1 MTKQEKNIDI
11 KTKKI
16 SAAAFKTS
24 LAKGMNL
31 IGKNDTSIQAKLIKM
46 FVIIVVIMAGV
57 SLATFIYFN
66 RATDTYD
73 EMMENI
79 IIANNIIDDNKQVT
93 KEVQD
98 YMFKPE
104 PAVKKQIEDL
114 NGIIDNNILVLQG
127 RITDE
132 ETLAALDGVYRL
144 NNTYKNNTNEIVAF
158 IDNKQLTEAI
168 DILDDLKKINGFI
181 EDEGKR
187 LITHQLRFSSDVRQ
201 QMKTQQTIMAVLVL
215 GMIVAIGII
224 STIYALRFSKKLA
237 GTIKAVA
244 LEAVKISKGDLNV
257 KEVSIDTN
265 DELKDLSVAFNTMAG
280 NLRAIIKQLAQN
292 SIDVSNNAEQ
302 LTASAEQ
309 SSKASEQIA
318 ATIQQ
323 MAHGAVD
330 QSEQSAVTAEAA
342 KKILTSSQKIAD
354 NSLTATETSNLA
366 NETASAGNEKI
377 KSVID
382 QINILKEQM
391 DATAKVTNKLNERS
405 KEIGEIVEVITNIAS
420 QTNLLALNA
429 AIEAARAGEHGRG
442 FAVVADEVRK
452 LAEGSA
458 SAANK
463 ITKMIEEIKEDTIS
477 TAENMEKGIEEVNLG
492 TKLTQEAGAAFED
505 IVRVIQIVNE
515 QINGIDN
522 EIKDI
527 VEQIKTVE
535 NLSGNIT
542 VIARQSSA
550 GSQEVAAAVEEQTAS
565 LQEIVSSASV
575 LSQMAVDLRDIVN
588 KFQL

>member
-187 LITHQLRFSSDVRQ
+187 LITHQLRFSSVVRQ
-201 QMKTQQTIMAVLVL
+201 QMKTQQTIMAVLV
-215 GMIVAIGII
+215 
-224 STIYALRFSKKLA
+224 
-237 GTIKAVA
+237 
-244 LEAVKISKGDLNV
+244 
-257 KEVSIDTN
+257 
-265 DELKDLSVAFNTMAG
+265 
-280 NLRAIIKQLAQN
+280 
-292 SIDVSNNAEQ
+292 
-302 LTASAEQ
+302 
-309 SSKASEQIA
+309 
-318 ATIQQ
+318 
-323 MAHGAVD
+323 
-330 QSEQSAVTAEAA
+330 
-342 KKILTSSQKIAD
+342 
-354 NSLTATETSNLA
+354 
-366 NETASAGNEKI
+366 
-377 KSVID
+377 
-382 QINILKEQM
+382 
-391 DATAKVTNKLNERS
+391 
-405 KEIGEIVEVITNIAS
+405 
-420 QTNLLALNA
+420 
-429 AIEAARAGEHGRG
+429 
-442 FAVVADEVRK
+442 
-452 LAEGSA
+452 
-458 SAANK
+458 
-463 ITKMIEEIKEDTIS
+463 
-477 TAENMEKGIEEVNLG
+477 
-492 TKLTQEAGAAFED
+492 
-505 IVRVIQIVNE
+505 
-515 QINGIDN
+515 
-522 EIKDI
+522 
-527 VEQIKTVE
+527 
-535 NLSGNIT
+535 
-542 VIARQSSA
+542 
-550 GSQEVAAAVEEQTAS
+550 
-565 LQEIVSSASV
+565 
-575 LSQMAVDLRDIVN
+575 
-588 KFQL
+588 

>member
-1 MTKQEKNIDI
+1 
-11 KTKKI
+11 
-16 SAAAFKTS
+16 
-24 LAKGMNL
+24 
-31 IGKNDTSIQAKLIKM
+31 
-46 FVIIVVIMAGV
+46 
-57 SLATFIYFN
+57 
-66 RATDTYD
+66 
-73 EMMENI
+73 
-79 IIANNIIDDNKQVT
+79 
-93 KEVQD
+93 
-98 YMFKPE
+98 
-104 PAVKKQIEDL
+104 
-114 NGIIDNNILVLQG
+114 
-127 RITDE
+127 
-132 ETLAALDGVYRL
+132 
-144 NNTYKNNTNEIVAF
+144 
-158 IDNKQLTEAI
+158 
-168 DILDDLKKINGFI
+168 
-181 EDEGKR
+181 
-187 LITHQLRFSSDVRQ
+187 
-201 QMKTQQTIMAVLVL
+201 
-215 GMIVAIGII
+215 AIGII